1 MKYLNIIISFVI
13 LFSTINCIDE
23 DFPEMAEHE
32 IKHIQFLRESA
43 SECTLFLNRNEEFPI
58 EKPTS
63 VLLIG
68 SGARNTS
75 KGGLG
80 SGDVESRY
88 FTTCE
93 EGLENAGFTITTKR
107 WLDEYPKLKDSKRN
121 EYIKYIFDLSE
132 KLQTTSAELAEGV
145 VFPEVEYDLEI
156 TEEEQKADIAIYVL
170 GRNSGEG
177 MDRRI
182 VKGEA
187 LLTDTEIKDILFLNE
202 KFKKFMLV
210 LNVYG
215 VVDLSPV
222 KEVSNILLL
231 SQLGVVTGD
240 ILADIV
246 LGKTNPSGKLATTWS
261 KMEDYKFINDFGEL
275 DDTKYLEG
283 VYVGYRY
290 FNSAGVKPLYPFGFG
305 QSYTNFEINKVNI
318 LNKKNDQILIKVNVK
333 NIGKFKGKEVIQ
345 VYVSPSQENKDKPYQ
360 SLVTF
365 KKTNELEPEEESL
378 NILSFKLSDVARYD
392 EKNAYYILDKGKYI
406 IRVGNSSENT
416 KIFGY
421 ITLDE
426 DVVIEQLKNIDGKP
440 DFEDYK
446 AEIEYKDDLTGVEEI
461 KLTKDNFKLKT
472 IQYDYKFKINE
483 KISNLSDEELARIC
497 VANFREEGEVY
508 VDKVVGEAGE
518 TTSKVEGLT
527 KYFTMVDGPA
537 GLRINKK
544 YGIDENG
551 SFRLC
556 ENLLE
561 DYMHDFYT
569 EEQLKYV
576 DNLENNKD
584 RKGEI
589 YYQFATALPSATSLA
604 QSFNENFVE
613 KCGDLVGEEMDIY
626 NVHLWLAPALN
637 IHRNI
642 LCGRNFEYYSED
654 PLISGKMAAAMT
666 RGVQSH
672 KNRAT
677 TIKHYVCNN
686 QEFNRK
692 NSNSVLSERALREIY
707 LKGFKIAIEESS
719 PLALMTSYNLVN
731 GMHSS
736 QNKQLL
742 IDVLRSE
749 WNYEGLIMSDWIS
762 SYYTA
767 NKVSKHPPQNSLDNI
782 RGGNNLHMGGDKN
795 DFIILINALKE
806 GELTRDHLLQCASKV
821 YETIELVNKE

>member
-1 MKYLNIIISFVI
+1 MKYYLIFFYILLSFN
-13 LFSTINCIDE
+13 NCKDE
-23 DFPEMAEHE
+23 DFPEMAEYE
-32 IKHIQFLRESA
+32 IKHIQFLRDSA
-43 SECTLFLNRNEEFPI
+43 SECTLFLNKNEEFPI
-58 EKPTS
+58 EKPCS

-68 SGARNTS
+68 SGARNTL

-93 EGLENAGFTITTKR
+93 QGLENSGFTITSKN

-121 EYIKYIFDLSE
+121 EYIEYIYDMAEKYQSHPIDM
-132 KLQTTSAELAEGV
+132 AEGI
-145 VFPEVEYDLEI
+145 VFPEVEYNLEI
-156 TEEEQKADIAIYVL
+156 KEEEQKADIAIYVL

-177 MDRRI
+177 MDRRPI
-182 VKGEA
+182 KGEV
-187 LLTDTEIKDILFLNE
+187 LLTDTEIKDILYLNE
-202 KFKKFMLV
+202 KFKKFILV

-215 VVDLSPV
+215 VVDISPV

-240 ILADIV
+240 ILADII
-246 LGKTNPSGKLATTWS
+246 LGKTNPSGKLATTWTRI
-261 KMEDYKFINDFGEL
+261 EDYKFLNDFGGL
-275 DDTKYLEG
+275 DDTNYVEG

-290 FNSAGVKPLYPFGFG
+290 FNSAGIKPLYPFGFG
-305 QSYTNFEINKVNI
+305 LSYTSFDISKVSFI
-318 LNKKNDQILIKVNVK
+318 NKKNDLILIKVKVK

-345 VYVSPSQENKDKPYQ
+345 VYVSPSQENMDKPYQ

-365 KKTNELEPEEESL
+365 KKTDELEPDEECL

-392 EKNAYYILDKGKYI
+392 EKNAFYILDKGRYI
-406 IRVGNSSENT
+406 IRVGNSSEKT
-416 KIFGY
+416 KIFGF
-421 ITLDE
+421 ITLEE
-426 DVVIEQLKNIDGKP
+426 DIIVEELKNIDGKP

-446 AEIEYKDDLTGVEEI
+446 PNIEYKDDLTGIEEI
-461 KLTKDNFKLKT
+461 KLTKNNFSTKKVE
-472 IQYDYKFKINE
+472 YDYTFKVHD
-483 KISNLSDEELARIC
+483 KISNLSDDELARIC
-497 VANFREEGEVY
+497 VANFREDGEVY

-518 TTSKVEGLT
+518 TTTKVESVT

-537 GLRINKK
+537 GLRIAKK

-551 SFRLC
+551 SYRLC

-569 EEQLKYV
+569 KEELKYV
-576 DNLENNKD
+576 DNLENNKN

-589 YYQFATALPSATSLA
+589 HYQFATALPSATSLA
-604 QSFNENFVE
+604 QSFNEDFVE
-613 KCGDLVGEEMDIY
+613 ECGDLVGEEMDIF

-677 TIKHYVCNN
+677 TIKHYACNN

-692 NSNSVLSERALREIY
+692 NNNSKLSERALREIY

-719 PLALMTSYNLVN
+719 PIALMTSYNLIN
-731 GMHSS
+731 GKHSS

-749 WNYEGLIMSDWIS
+749 WKYEGLIMSDWIS
-762 SYYTA
+762 SYFTA
-767 NKVSKHPPQNSLDNI
+767 YKVSKHPAQNSLDNI
-782 RGGNNLHMGGDKN
+782 KGGNNLHMGGGKN
-795 DFIILINALKE
+795 DYLLLINNLKE
-806 GELTRDHLLQCASKV
+806 GNLKREDLLQCASKV
-821 YETIELVNKE
+821 YETIELVNK